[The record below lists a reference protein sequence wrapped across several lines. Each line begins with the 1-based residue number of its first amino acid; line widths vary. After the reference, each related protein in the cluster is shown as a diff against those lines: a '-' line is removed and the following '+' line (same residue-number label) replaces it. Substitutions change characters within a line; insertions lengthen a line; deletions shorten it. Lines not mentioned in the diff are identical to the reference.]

1 MVMKAKDNR
10 KKLHHS
16 EHLSIWFSQSVQ
28 HRTKCRMNTEA
39 KLGIAEP
46 LPKPEVS
53 SPSPGLSTLT
63 EDLKRSRVSRLLPK
77 VTCPSPFHPRVVV
90 CFLGTRLHSCASLF
104 LKIRNPKSQSTNL
117 AGSLDGAPIITQ
129 SRRHKPCS
137 RSKYLTAFI
146 HSWHS
151 MLLYYSQTVSA
162 IATATCDLRAVALLR
177 CAVAL
182 LLFEAITL
190 PPR

>member
-1 MVMKAKDNR
+1 MGHPSSAP
-10 KKLHHS
+10 HS
-16 EHLSIWFSQSVQ
+16 HAVF
-28 HRTKCRMNTEA
+28 
-39 KLGIAEP
+39 
-46 LPKPEVS
+46 
-53 SPSPGLSTLT
+53 
-63 EDLKRSRVSRLLPK
+63 D
-77 VTCPSPFHPRVVV
+77 FVVV

-104 LKIRNPKSQSTNL
+104 LKIRNTKSQSTNL

-137 RSKYLTAFI
+137 RSKYLTALI

-162 IATATCDLRAVALLR
+162 IATATCDLRAFALLR

>member
-1 MVMKAKDNR
+1 MFAK
-10 KKLHHS
+10 
-16 EHLSIWFSQSVQ
+16 SQNIA
-28 HRTKCRMNTEA
+28 HRY
-39 KLGIAEP
+39 
-46 LPKPEVS
+46 S
-53 SPSPGLSTLT
+53 
-63 EDLKRSRVSRLLPK
+63 
-77 VTCPSPFHPRVVV
+77 VVV

-104 LKIRNPKSQSTNL
+104 LKIRNPKSQPTNL

-137 RSKYLTAFI
+137 RSKYLTALI

-182 LLFEAITL
+182 LLFEAKTL
-190 PPR
+190 PPRCDLEEVSLTWAGVTTSNESRPRQKKNNFGPRHVLATEA